1 VNVRFPRRIQPVK
14 AVLAGI
20 AQRTPCYA
28 CLALCA
34 KRKSRLQHGKI
45 APMWH
50 DARTLEPTGFHER
63 EHLDGR
69 IARTFGDLFFA
80 GAF

>member
-1 VNVRFPRRIQPVK
+1 MRQ
-14 AVLAGI
+14 
-20 AQRTPCYA
+20 AQVATAARQNRTHVA
-28 CLALCA
+28 
-34 KRKSRLQHGKI
+34 SN
-45 APMWH
+45 
-50 DARTLEPTGFHER
+50 DATTLEPTGFHER